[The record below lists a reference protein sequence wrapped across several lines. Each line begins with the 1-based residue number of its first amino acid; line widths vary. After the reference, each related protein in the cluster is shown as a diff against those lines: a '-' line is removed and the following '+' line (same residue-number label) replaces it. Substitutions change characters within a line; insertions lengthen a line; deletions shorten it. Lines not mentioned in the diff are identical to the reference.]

1 MIRGAQAA
9 EGGLQGAGAC
19 SGPRGSPGQ
28 HARLWVSRCRL
39 LKRRS
44 SIVGG
49 RSIFS
54 NFQHPPDNSMIRGAQ
69 AAEGG
74 LQGAGACSGPRGSP
88 GQHARLWVSRCRLLK
103 RRSSIVGGRSIF
115 SNFQH
120 PPENSYDPRC
130 AGSGGRTPGC
140 RRLLGASGQ
149 PGAACAPLGKQ
160 MPALEA
166 PVQHR
171 RGEVDFLE
179 FPTPPGELDDP
190 RCAGSGGRT
199 PGCRRLLGASG
210 QPGAACAPLGKQM
223 PALEAPVQHRR
234 GEVHFLEFPTP
245 PGELDDPRCAG
256 SGGRTPGC
264 RRLLGAS
271 GQPGAACAPLGKQM
285 PALEAPVQ
293 HRRGEVD
300 FLEFPTPPGE
310 LDDPRCAGSGGRTPG
325 CRRVLGASGQ
335 PGAACAPLGKQM
347 PALEAPVQHRRGEV
361 DFLEFPTPPGELD
374 DPRCAG
380 SGGRTPGCRRLL
392 GASGQP
398 GAACAPLGKQM
409 PALEAPVQ
417 HRRGE
422 VDFLEFPTPP
432 GELDDPRCAGSGGRT
447 PGCRRLLGASGQ
459 PGAACA
465 PLGKQMPAL
474 EAPVQHRRGE
484 VDFLEFPTP
493 PGELD
498 DRRCAGSGGR
508 TPGCRRLLGAS
519 GQPGAACAP
528 LGKQMPALEAPV
540 QHRRGEV
547 DFLEFPT
554 PPGELDDPRCAGSG
568 GRTPGCRRLLGAS
581 GQPRAACASLGK
593 QMPALEAPVQHRRGE
608 VDFLEFQTPPGE
620 LDDPRC
626 AGSGGRTPGC
636 RRLLGASG
644 QPGAACAPLGKQ
656 MPALEAPV
664 QHRRGEVD
672 FLEFPTPP
680 GHPYDRRCAGSGGRT
695 PGCRRLL
702 GASGQPGAACA
713 PLGKQMPALEAP
725 VQHRRG
731 EVDFLEFPTPPG
743 ELDDPRCAGSGGRTP
758 GCRRLLGAS
767 GQPGAACAPLGK
779 QMPAL
784 EAPVQHRR
792 GEVDFLEF
800 PTPPGEL
807 DDPRC
812 AGSGGR
818 TPGCRRL
825 LGASGQPRAACA
837 SLGKQMPALEAPVQ
851 HRRGEVDFLEF
862 PKLPGELDDPR
873 CAGSGGRTPGGRRLL
888 GASGQPGAA
897 CAPLGKQMPALEAL
911 VKHRRGEVDFLE
923 FPTPPGHPYDR
934 RCAGSGGRT
943 PGCRRLLGASGQPG
957 AACAPLGKQMPALE
971 APVQHRREQ
980 VDFLEFP
987 TPPGELDDPR
997 CAGSGGRTPGCR
1009 RLLGASGQPGAAC
1022 APLGKQMPALE
1033 APVQHRR
1040 GEVDFLEFPT
1050 PPGELDDPRCAG
1062 SGGRTPGCRR
1072 LLGAS
1077 GQPGAA
1083 CAPLGK
1089 QMPALEAP
1097 VQHRRGEVD
1106 FLEFPTPPG
1115 ELDDPRCAGSGGRT
1129 PGCRRLLGASGQ
1141 PRAACA
1147 SLGKQ
1152 MPALEA
1158 PVQHRRGEV
1167 DFLEFPKLP
1176 GELDDPRCAGSG
1188 GRTPGGRRLL
1198 GASGQPGAACA
1209 PLGKQMPALEALVKH
1224 RRGEVDFLEFPTPPG
1239 HPYDRRCA
1247 GSGGRTPGCR
1257 RLLGASGQPGAA
1269 CAPLGKQMPALE
1281 APVQHRREQVDFLEF
1296 PTPPGELDDPRCAGS
1311 GGRTPGCRRLLGASG
1326 QPGAACAPL
1335 GKQMPALEAPVQ
1347 HRRGEVD
1354 FLEFP
1359 TPPGELDDPRC
1370 AGSGGR
1376 TPGCRRLL
1384 GASGQPRAACASL
1397 GKQMPALEAPVQ
1409 HRRGEVDFLEFPKL
1423 PGELDDPRCAGSG
1436 GRTPG
1441 GRRLLGASG
1450 QPGAACAPLG
1460 KQMPALEALVKHRRG
1475 EVDFLEFPTPPGH
1488 PYDRR
1493 CAGSGGRT
1501 PGCRRLLG
1509 ASGQPGAA
1517 CAPLGKQMP
1526 ALEAPVQHRR
1536 EQVDFLEFPTP
1547 PGELDDPRCAGSGG
1561 RTPGCRRLLGASGQ
1575 PGAACAPLGKQ
1586 MPALEAPVQHRRGE
1600 VDFLEFPTPPGE
1612 LDDPRC
1618 AGSGGRTP
1626 GCRRLLGASGQPGA
1640 ACAPLGKQM
1649 PALEA
1654 PVQHRRGEVDF
1665 LEFPTPPGELDDPR
1679 CAGSGGRTPGC
1690 RRLLGASGQP
1700 RAACASLGK
1709 QMPALEAPVQHRRG
1723 EVDFLEFPKLPGE
1736 LDDPRCAG
1744 SGGRTPG
1751 GRRLLGASGQPG
1763 AACAPLGKQMPALE
1777 ALVKHRR
1784 GEVDFLE
1791 FPTPPGH
1798 PYDRRCA
1805 GSGGRTPGCR
1815 RLLGASGQPGAA
1827 CAPLGKQM
1835 PALEAPVQHRREQV
1849 DFLEFPTPPGELDDP
1864 RCAGSGGRTPGCRRL
1879 LGASGQPG
1887 AACAPLGKQMPAL
1900 EAPVQH
1906 RRGEVDFLE
1915 FPTPPGELDD
1925 PRCAGSGG
1933 RTPGCRRLLGASG
1946 QPGAAC
1952 APLGK
1957 QMPALE
1963 APVQHRRGE
1972 VDFLEFPTPP
1982 GELDDPRCAGSGGR
1996 TPGCRRLLGASGQP
2010 GAACAPLGKQ
2020 MPALEAPVQHRRGE
2034 VDFLEFPTPHGRG
2047 R

>member
-1 MIRGAQAA
+1 MPALEAPVQHRRG
-9 EGGLQGAGAC
+9 EVDFLEF
-19 SGPRGSPGQ
+19 PTPPGE
-28 HARLWVSRCRL
+28 L
-39 LKRRS
+39 
-44 SIVGG
+44 
-49 RSIFS
+49 
-54 NFQHPPDNSMIRGAQ
+54 D
-69 AAEGG
+69 
-74 LQGAGACSGPRGSP
+74 
-88 GQHARLWVSRCRLLK
+88 
-103 RRSSIVGGRSIF
+103 
-115 SNFQH
+115 
-120 PPENSYDPRC
+120 DPRC

-210 QPGAACAPLGKQM
+210 QPGAACASLGKQM

-234 GEVHFLEFPTP
+234 GEVDFLEFPTP

-256 SGGRTPGC
+256 SGARTPGC

-325 CRRVLGASGQ
+325 CRRLLGASGQPGAACASLGKQMPALEAPVQHRRGEVDFLEFPTPPGELDDPRCAGSGARTPGCRRLLGASGQ

-498 DRRCAGSGGR
+498 D
-508 TPGCRRLLGAS
+508 
-519 GQPGAACAP
+519 
-528 LGKQMPALEAPV
+528 
-540 QHRRGEV
+540 
-547 DFLEFPT
+547 
-554 PPGELDDPRCAGSG
+554 
-568 GRTPGCRRLLGAS
+568 
-581 GQPRAACASLGK
+581 
-593 QMPALEAPVQHRRGE
+593 
-608 VDFLEFQTPPGE
+608 
-620 LDDPRC
+620 PRC

-644 QPGAACAPLGKQ
+644 QPGAACA
-656 MPALEAPV
+656 
-664 QHRRGEVD
+664 
-672 FLEFPTPP
+672 
-680 GHPYDRRCAGSGGRT
+680 
-695 PGCRRLL
+695 
-702 GASGQPGAACA
+702 
-713 PLGKQMPALEAP
+713 
-725 VQHRRG
+725 
-731 EVDFLEFPTPPG
+731 
-743 ELDDPRCAGSGGRTP
+743 
-758 GCRRLLGAS
+758 
-767 GQPGAACAPLGK
+767 
-779 QMPAL
+779 
-784 EAPVQHRR
+784 
-792 GEVDFLEF
+792 
-800 PTPPGEL
+800 
-807 DDPRC
+807 
-812 AGSGGR
+812 
-818 TPGCRRL
+818 
-825 LGASGQPRAACA
+825 

-851 HRRGEVDFLEF
+851 HRRGE
-862 PKLPGELDDPR
+862 
-873 CAGSGGRTPGGRRLL
+873 
-888 GASGQPGAA
+888 
-897 CAPLGKQMPALEAL
+897 
-911 VKHRRGEVDFLE
+911 
-923 FPTPPGHPYDR
+923 
-934 RCAGSGGRT
+934 
-943 PGCRRLLGASGQPG
+943 
-957 AACAPLGKQMPALE
+957 
-971 APVQHRREQ
+971 

-1141 PRAACA
+1141 P
-1147 SLGKQ
+1147 
-1152 MPALEA
+1152 
-1158 PVQHRRGEV
+1158 
-1167 DFLEFPKLP
+1167 
-1176 GELDDPRCAGSG
+1176 
-1188 GRTPGGRRLL
+1188 
-1198 GASGQPGAACA
+1198 
-1209 PLGKQMPALEALVKH
+1209 
-1224 RRGEVDFLEFPTPPG
+1224 
-1239 HPYDRRCA
+1239 
-1247 GSGGRTPGCR
+1247 
-1257 RLLGASGQPGAA
+1257 
-1269 CAPLGKQMPALE
+1269 
-1281 APVQHRREQVDFLEF
+1281 
-1296 PTPPGELDDPRCAGS
+1296 
-1311 GGRTPGCRRLLGASG
+1311 
-1326 QPGAACAPL
+1326 GAACAPL

-1347 HRRGEVD
+1347 HRRGE
-1354 FLEFP
+1354 
-1359 TPPGELDDPRC
+1359 
-1370 AGSGGR
+1370 
-1376 TPGCRRLL
+1376 
-1384 GASGQPRAACASL
+1384 
-1397 GKQMPALEAPVQ
+1397 
-1409 HRRGEVDFLEFPKL
+1409 
-1423 PGELDDPRCAGSG
+1423 
-1436 GRTPG
+1436 
-1441 GRRLLGASG
+1441 
-1450 QPGAACAPLG
+1450 
-1460 KQMPALEALVKHRRG
+1460 
-1475 EVDFLEFPTPPGH
+1475 
-1488 PYDRR
+1488 
-1493 CAGSGGRT
+1493 
-1501 PGCRRLLG
+1501 
-1509 ASGQPGAA
+1509 
-1517 CAPLGKQMP
+1517 
-1526 ALEAPVQHRR
+1526 
-1536 EQVDFLEFPTP
+1536 VDFLEFPTP

-1700 RAACASLGK
+1700 GAACASLGK

-1723 EVDFLEFPKLPGE
+1723 EVDFLEFPTPPGE
-1736 LDDPRCAG
+1736 LDDP
-1744 SGGRTPG
+1744 
-1751 GRRLLGASGQPG
+1751 
-1763 AACAPLGKQMPALE
+1763 
-1777 ALVKHRR
+1777 
-1784 GEVDFLE
+1784 
-1791 FPTPPGH
+1791 
-1798 PYDRRCA
+1798 RCA

-1835 PALEAPVQHRREQV
+1835 PALEAPVQHRRGEV

-2034 VDFLEFPTPHGRG
+2034 VDFLEFPTPHGRT